1 MIFTPVGESPEY
13 EVLRTKQA
21 IFMCLF
27 AASTHTHIY
36 RHTTH
41 IHRCCETHRYRAGCP
56 CLFGHVLTLIHG
68 RVFMWPGQ
76 VARGHGGV
84 GGVGGAER
92 RCCDEKKN
100 GQWLGL
106 TGRRKPEE
114 RTKNDSA

>member
-1 MIFTPVGESPEY
+1 
-13 EVLRTKQA
+13 
-21 IFMCLF
+21 
-27 AASTHTHIY
+27 
-36 RHTTH
+36 
-41 IHRCCETHRYRAGCP
+41 
-56 CLFGHVLTLIHG
+56 
-68 RVFMWPGQ
+68 MWPGQ